1 MGYALILESKG
12 DGMTPEKRR
21 TSVTGITEGA
31 RKLDR
36 LLTDL
41 IDVDRLRRGIVQP
54 QRTPTDVAALV
65 HRVLHETNLG
75 DHPVRRT
82 CLQ

>member
-1 MGYALILESKG
+1 
-12 DGMTPEKRR
+12 MTPEKRR